1 MRLSVSPIAIR
12 LNTVRTESVRNCRIG
27 FRLFVLRGMIAQSLL
42 GRIILSPRA
51 REIGLRILAILF
63 IFSLFLGGV
72 QLRRFIGQNT
82 RHVRYQHDI
91 VNAFYWGQET
101 LKEAR
106 RLSPNAA
113 SDDSWT
119 SFFRGYLALYDRVK
133 EEAYENDYHLDY
145 PPLRLLTMAVWS
157 KQVRHGF
164 PWVDNEH
171 PKLVNPLLKIN
182 LLCELISAVA
192 IFFLVRLCVRRSLL
206 ACSTWP
212 GWLSRDHRATICGLA
227 AASVAWLEPSMVLN
241 AHGWPQWDVW
251 ILPFYVFAALAA
263 LKNRWFWCGC
273 LLALGAMFKGQLL
286 FVAPLFLIWPL
297 WQKRWMNALR
307 ALSGLVAIAA
317 LIVSPW
323 LLRTPGAWVAFVAV
337 ATIGLLLAMRY
348 KLPYRGTWLAG
359 ILGVAAFLIG
369 AVGGGSFAWFEIG
382 FLYGTKHYPY
392 LFISS
397 CYNLASLLAGAGW
410 SLKDDLLSV
419 HIGQV
424 YFHLTL
430 QWALRLLFLTTV
442 VLCAR
447 GAARHVRNRDPRVLI
462 AITAPWLL
470 MFALLGQMH
479 ERYLVWGAVVSAV
492 ALGVSVRLSIIHFII
507 SAASTAMIVHVM
519 LVDKKLDATLRAIDV
534 LHNIRPYASV
544 VMLVCVAFYFWD
556 ALGLRIPAFRRAPVK
571 TATSPS
577 LSLGAEPEE
586 A

>member
-1 MRLSVSPIAIR
+1 
-12 LNTVRTESVRNCRIG
+12 
-27 FRLFVLRGMIAQSLL
+27 MIAQSLW

-51 REIGLRILAILF
+51 REVVFRGFAIVFVLTLF
-63 IFSLFLGGV
+63 VGGV

-91 VNAFYWGQET
+91 INAFYWGQET

-106 RLSPNAA
+106 RLSPAGAA
-113 SDDSWT
+113 DTSWRG
-119 SFFRGYLALYDRVK
+119 FFRGYLALYDRVK
-133 EEAYENDYHLDY
+133 EDAYEDDYGLDY

-157 KQVRHGF
+157 KQVRDGF

-171 PKLVNPLLKIN
+171 PKLVNPLLKLN
-182 LLCELISAVA
+182 LFCELLSAVGV
-192 IFFLVRLCVRRSLL
+192 FFLVRSCVLRSLH
-206 ACSTWP
+206 AHSTWP
-212 GWLSRDHRATICGLA
+212 PWLSQDHRATICGLA
-227 AASVAWLEPSMVLN
+227 AASVAWLEPSMILN

-251 ILPFYVFAALAA
+251 ILPFYLFGALAA
-263 LKNRWFWCGC
+263 LRNRWFWCGC
-273 LLALGAMFKGQLL
+273 LLAAGAMFKGQLL
-286 FVAPLFLIWPL
+286 FVAPFFLIWPL
-297 WQKRWMNALR
+297 WQKRWMNSLR
-307 ALSGLVAIAA
+307 ALAGFTATAA

-323 LLRTPGAWVAFVAV
+323 LLRTPVALIAFASI
-337 ATIGLLLAMRY
+337 ATVTLLLTLRH
-348 KLPYRGTWLAG
+348 KTPHRVTWLAG
-359 ILGVAAFLIG
+359 ILGTAAFVIG
-369 AVGGGSFAWFEIG
+369 AFAGGSFAWFEVG

-410 SLKDDLLSV
+410 SLKDDLLSI
-419 HIGQV
+419 HIGTVHFQ
-424 YFHLTL
+424 LTL
-430 QWALRLLFLTTV
+430 QWALRLLFLSTI

-447 GAARHVRNRDPRVLI
+447 GAARHVRNRDPRLLI
-462 AITAPWLL
+462 SMAAPWLL

-507 SAASTAMIVHVM
+507 SAASTAMIIHVM
-519 LVDKKLDATLRAIDV
+519 LVDKKLDPTLRATDV

-544 VMLVCVAFYFWD
+544 LMLLCVAVYFWD
-556 ALGLRIPAFRRAPVK
+556 ALGSRMPVLRRATVK

-577 LSLGAEPEE
+577 LALGAEPEE